1 MTAVNDITGDAIR
14 SRATKT
20 YYDNYD
26 KVQFK
31 GAEKSEMTTHN
42 CPKMRVKIN
51 TVKGSECK
59 YCGVRYD

>member
-1 MTAVNDITGDAIR
+1 MTAVNDITGDVIR

-26 KVQFK
+26 KVEFK
-31 GAEKSEMTTHN
+31 SAEKSEMITHD
-42 CPKMRVKIN
+42 CHKMRVKIN

-59 YCGVRYD
+59 YCGVIHD

>member
-26 KVQFK
+26 KVKFK
-31 GAEKSEMTTHN
+31 DVIKDEMITHD
-42 CPKMRVKIN
+42 CTKMRVKIN

-59 YCGVRYD
+59 YCGVKYD

>member
-1 MTAVNDITGDAIR
+1 MTAFNDVTGDAIR

-26 KVQFK
+26 KVKFK
-31 GAEKSEMTTHN
+31 DVIKNEMTTHD
-42 CPKMRVKIN
+42 CPKMRVKMS

-59 YCGVRYD
+59 YCGVKYD

>member
-31 GAEKSEMTTHN
+31 GVIKDEMITHD

-59 YCGVRYD
+59 YCGVVYD

>member
-20 YYDNYD
+20 YYANYD
-26 KVQFK
+26 KVEFK
-31 GAEKSEMTTHN
+31 DVIKDEMIIHY
-42 CPKMRVKIN
+42 CPEMRVKIN